1 MTTLRAAVLGCGFQ
15 GTAIAKTL
23 AASEFFE
30 LVGVVD
36 IDEMSAGRAARLTGA
51 ETIDANKL
59 SAHVVDIVFI
69 ATPSYLHFEQA
80 LAAIDEGINV
90 FIEKP
95 MALESSECALL
106 SRAAAN
112 AQVKLV
118 VGHILRTLPGI
129 LRLKG
134 FVDSGALGVIQ
145 NARAENTRF
154 FEPDATAASW
164 WKQDPA
170 KSGGELMHELH
181 MLDLL
186 CWLLGTPV
194 SVGGVGDLQTSRM
207 LLTFDD
213 GLIASYESS
222 SRDRFP
228 KWSLELQGTETSARI
243 DMRASTLTTQGADG
257 IRHYGLFDSPADDSL
272 REPPVPAAGYNL
284 PGSPRP
290 LWMDEALQIEVD
302 SVGRFLSRGEPS
314 PLAQAPEVA
323 VAAIRAFQA
332 LSPMSFIPS

>member
-23 AASEFFE
+23 AASEFFD
-30 LVGVVD
+30 LVGVSD
-36 IDEMSAGRAARLTGA
+36 IDAASAGRAARLTGTEMIGA
-51 ETIDANKL
+51 GNL
-59 SAHVVDIVFI
+59 STHVVDVVFI
-69 ATPSYLHFEQA
+69 ATPSHLHFEQA

-95 MALESSECALL
+95 MALETSECKLL
-106 SRAAAN
+106 SQAAAS
-112 AQVKLV
+112 AGVKLV

-129 LRLKG
+129 LRLKKL
-134 FVDSGALGVIQ
+134 VDSGALGAIE

-186 CWLLGTPV
+186 CWLLGTPT
-194 SVGGVGDLQTSRM
+194 SVNGVGDLQTSRM

-228 KWSLELQGTETSARI
+228 KWSLELQGTEASARI
-243 DMRASTLTTQGADG
+243 DMRASTLTIQGAGGTRDS
-257 IRHYGLFDSPADDSL
+257 GLFDSPADDSL
-272 REPPVPAAGYNL
+272 REPPVPTAGYNL

-290 LWMDEALQIEVD
+290 LWMDEALQIEVQ
-302 SVGRFLSRGEPS
+302 SVGRFLSLGETS
-314 PLAQAPEVA
+314 PLAQTPEVA
-323 VAAIRAFQA
+323 VAAIRSFQA
-332 LSPMSFIPS
+332 LSPTSFIPS